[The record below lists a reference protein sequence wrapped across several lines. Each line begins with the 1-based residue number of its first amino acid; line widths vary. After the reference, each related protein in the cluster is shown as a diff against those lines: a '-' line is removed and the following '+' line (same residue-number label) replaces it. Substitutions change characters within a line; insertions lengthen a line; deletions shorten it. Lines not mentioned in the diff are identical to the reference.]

1 MRNNK
6 LDLLNAYIG
15 VWKTSGNIA
24 SGDVISGSDIYEW
37 VGGRYF
43 LVHKVDV
50 MVNARRVQSVEITH
64 YDELDDVFR
73 SQSFD
78 SDGNILISSLQIE
91 ENRICILSDN
101 QRFNGFFIGDIIE
114 GVWEQ
119 FEDNGWKTWMNITLT
134 REF

>member
-15 VWKTSGNIA
+15 IWKTSGNTA

>member
-1 MRNNK
+1 MRNTK

-15 VWKTSGNIA
+15 VWKTSGKTA
-24 SGDVISGSDIYEW
+24 SGDVISGRDIYEW
-37 VGGRYF
+37 VGGCYF

-50 MVNARRVQSVEITH
+50 MFNARRVQSVEITH

-78 SDGNILISSLQIE
+78 SDGNISISSLQIE
-91 ENRICILSDN
+91 ENSISILSDN
-101 QRFNGFFIGDIIE
+101 QRFNGVFKGDIIA

-119 FEDNGWKTWMNITLT
+119 FEDNDWKLWMNITLT
-134 REF
+134 RAF